1 LFKQEEEE
9 GKHMLFGKKKNPNEG
24 KVFAPAAGM
33 VIPIQEAPDK
43 VFSEKILGD
52 GIAVV
57 IEEGTIRSP
66 ADGVIINVADTL
78 HAYGIETADG
88 LEILVHIG
96 INTVELNGQGFS
108 CKVRDGQKVK
118 KGDVLCEV
126 DLDLLREKGY
136 PLHTPVLIT
145 NGEELKQFNIIQGSA
160 IGGET
165 VVIEYDK

>member
-1 LFKQEEEE
+1 
-9 GKHMLFGKKKNPNEG
+9 M
-24 KVFAPAAGM
+24 FAPAAGT
-33 VIPIQEAPDK
+33 VVPISETPDK

-66 ADGVIINVADTL
+66 VDGAINNVADSL
-78 HAYGIETADG
+78 HAYGIKTADG
-88 LEILVHIG
+88 LELLVHIG
-96 INTVELNGQGFS
+96 INTVELRGQGFS
-108 CKVRDGQKVK
+108 CKVRAGQKVK

-126 DLDLLREKGY
+126 DLELLRKKGY

-145 NGEELKQFNIIQGSA
+145 NADDLKQIIVRPGSA
-160 IGGET
+160 AGSET

>member
-1 LFKQEEEE
+1 
-9 GKHMLFGKKKNPNEG
+9 MLFSKKKNPNEG
-24 KVFAPAAGM
+24 KVFAPAAGA
-33 VIPIQEAPDK
+33 VIPISEAPDK
-43 VFSEKILGD
+43 VFSEKVLGD

-57 IEEGTIRSP
+57 IEESTVRSP
-66 ADGVIINVADTL
+66 VDGIINNVADTL

-88 LEILVHIG
+88 LELLVHVG

-126 DLDLLREKGY
+126 DLDLLQEKGY

-145 NGEELKQFNIIQGSA
+145 NADDLKQITVKTGSA
-160 IGGET
+160 IGGVT